1 MQTGC
6 VTKLRN
12 QFGLQKCSWG
22 FFEFYFGGS
31 LLFYDYV
38 KIYVRGGDGGNG
50 MVTFRREKYVPMGG
64 PSGGDGGDG
73 ANVVFVADES
83 LTTLVDFK
91 YRQHY
96 KAERGENGMRK
107 NMHGRNGQDL
117 LVKVPVGT
125 IVRDDATGELLADI
139 VDRDQTFVVA
149 HGGRGGRGNARFKS
163 AKNCAPE
170 IAENGE
176 PGEERWLRLELK
188 LLADAALV
196 GLPNADYPF
205 TTLHPNLGVVNLEPG
220 MSFVLADIP
229 GLIEG
234 AANGVGLGHRFLRHV
249 ERSRLLIHL
258 VDMSGLGELE
268 PWEEFDV
275 IDKELELY
283 REDLASRRRIV
294 VANKMDMPD
303 APAKLAE
310 FKKHIGKDRNGEDY
324 QIFEISALTGSGLN
338 DLMYKIYEI
347 LQDTPMPEPAKQDEG
362 KITVVEDKP
371 EFEIEHVEDGLWRVI
386 GEKLE
391 KLVIMTNW
399 EHDDSLRRLQ
409 NILTKIG
416 LDAALREAGAVD
428 GDLVQIADKEF
439 DYAE

>member
-1 MQTGC
+1 M
-6 VTKLRN
+6 
-12 QFGLQKCSWG
+12 
-22 FFEFYFGGS
+22 
-31 LLFYDYV
+31 FYDYV
-38 KIYVRGGDGGNG
+38 KIFVKAGDGGNG
-50 MVTFRREKYVPMGG
+50 IVTFRREKYVAMGG

-73 ANVVFVADES
+73 ADVVFVADES
-83 LTTLVDFK
+83 LSTLVDFK

-107 NMHGRNGQDL
+107 NMHGKNGQDL

-125 IVRDDATGELLADI
+125 IVRDDTTGEVLADI
-139 VDRDQTFVVA
+139 VDKDQRVVVA
-149 HGGRGGRGNARFKS
+149 KGGRGGRGNARFHS
-163 AKNCAPE
+163 ARNRAPE

-176 PGEERWLRLELK
+176 PGQERWLRLELK

-196 GLPNADYPF
+196 GLPNAGKSTVISRVSGSRPKIADYPF
-205 TTLHPNLGVVNLEPG
+205 TTLHPNLGVVMLEPG

-234 AANGVGLGHRFLRHV
+234 AADGAGLGHRFLRHV

-258 VDMSGLGELE
+258 VDMSGLTELE
-268 PWEEFDV
+268 PWEEFAV
-275 IDKELELY
+275 IDRELELY
-283 REDLASRRRIV
+283 RADLAERRRIV

-303 APAKLAE
+303 AQEKLAE
-310 FKKHIGKDRNGEDY
+310 FKKRIGKDRNGEDY
-324 QIFEISALTGSGLN
+324 QIFEISALTGQGLN
-338 DLMYKIYEI
+338 ELMYTVYEI
-347 LQDTPMPEPAKQDEG
+347 LQDTPMPEPAKQDDT
-362 KITVVEDKP
+362 KITVVTAAPD
-371 EFEIEHVEDGLWRVI
+371 FEIKEEEPGLWRVT
-386 GEKLE
+386 GEKVE

-399 EHDDSLRRLQ
+399 DHEDSLRRLQ

-416 LDAALREAGAVD
+416 LDAALRKAGAQD

>member
-1 MQTGC
+1 M
-6 VTKLRN
+6 
-12 QFGLQKCSWG
+12 
-22 FFEFYFGGS
+22 
-31 LLFYDYV
+31 FYDYV
-38 KIYVRGGDGGNG
+38 KIYVKAGDGGNG
-50 MVTFRREKYVPMGG
+50 VVTFRREKYVAMGG

-73 ANVVFVADES
+73 ADVVFVADEGLS
-83 LTTLVDFK
+83 TLVDFK

-107 NMHGRNGQDL
+107 NMHGKNGEDMI
-117 LVKVPVGT
+117 VKVPVGT
-125 IVRDDATGELLADI
+125 IVRDDETGEVLADI
-139 VDRDQTFVVA
+139 VEKDQRVVVA
-149 HGGRGGRGNARFKS
+149 KGGRGGRGNARFSS
-163 AKNCAPE
+163 AKNRAPE

-176 PGEERWLRLELK
+176 PGQERWLRLELK

-196 GLPNADYPF
+196 GLPNAGKSTLISRVSGSRPKIADYPF
-205 TTLHPNLGVVNLEPG
+205 TTLVPNLGVVNLEPG

-234 AANGVGLGHRFLRHV
+234 AADGVGLGHRFLRHV
-249 ERSRLLIHL
+249 ERSRLLLHL
-258 VDMSGLGELE
+258 VDMSGLGESE
-268 PWEEFDV
+268 PWEDFAT

-283 REDLASRRRIV
+283 RADLAERRRII
-294 VANKMDMPD
+294 VANKMEMPD
-303 APAKLAE
+303 AKEKLEE

-324 QIFEISALTGSGLN
+324 QIFEISALTGDGLH
-338 DLMYKIYEI
+338 DLMYKVYEI
-347 LQDTPMPEPAKQDEG
+347 LQDTPLPEPAKQDEI
-362 KITVVEDKP
+362 KHTVVTAAPD
-371 EFEIEHVEDGLWRVI
+371 FEIEEVEEGLWRVT
-386 GEKLE
+386 GEKVE

-416 LDAALREAGAVD
+416 LDAALKEAGAQD

>member
-1 MQTGC
+1 M
-6 VTKLRN
+6 
-12 QFGLQKCSWG
+12 
-22 FFEFYFGGS
+22 
-31 LLFYDYV
+31 FYDYV
-38 KIYVRGGDGGNG
+38 KIYVKAGDGGNG
-50 MVTFRREKYVPMGG
+50 IVTFRREKYVAMGG

-73 ANVVFVADES
+73 ADVVFVADEGLS
-83 LTTLVDFK
+83 TLVDFK

-107 NMHGRNGQDL
+107 NMHGKNGEDL
-117 LVKVPVGT
+117 IVKVPVGT
-125 IVRDDATGELLADI
+125 IVRDDETGEVLADI
-139 VDRDQTFVVA
+139 VEKDQRVVVA
-149 HGGRGGRGNARFKS
+149 RGGRGGRGNARFQS
-163 AKNCAPE
+163 AKNRAPE

-196 GLPNADYPF
+196 GLPNAGKSTLISRVSGSRPKIADYPF
-205 TTLHPNLGVVNLEPG
+205 TTLVPNLGVVNLEPG

-234 AANGVGLGHRFLRHV
+234 AAEGVGLGHRFLRHV
-249 ERSRLLIHL
+249 ERSRLLLHL
-258 VDMSGLGELE
+258 VDMSGLGENE
-268 PWEEFDV
+268 PWDDFAT

-283 REDLASRRRIV
+283 RADLAERKRII
-294 VANKMDMPD
+294 VANKMEMPE
-303 APAKLAE
+303 AKEKLAE

-324 QIFEISALTGSGLN
+324 QVYEISALTGDGLH
-338 DLMYKIYEI
+338 DLMYKVYEI
-347 LQDTPMPEPAKQDEG
+347 LQDTPLPEPAKQEEA
-362 KITVVEDKP
+362 KHTVVTAAP
-371 EFEIEHVEDGLWRVI
+371 EFELEQVEEGLWRVT
-386 GEKLE
+386 GEKVE

-399 EHDDSLRRLQ
+399 NHEDSLRRLQ

-416 LDAALREAGAVD
+416 LDDALRKAGAQD